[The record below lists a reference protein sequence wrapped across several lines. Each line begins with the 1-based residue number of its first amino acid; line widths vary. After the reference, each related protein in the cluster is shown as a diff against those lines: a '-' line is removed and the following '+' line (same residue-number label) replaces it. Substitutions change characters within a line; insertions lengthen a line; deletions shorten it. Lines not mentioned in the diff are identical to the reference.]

1 MIEECAYEV
10 EIWHERTEPV
20 KLNFALR
27 GYMLCVDLSRFDGA
41 GRPLRLLGFGHSRL
55 HNFRRKDFS
64 LIADARQG
72 AHDAAVEYLRQ
83 NSGIRADRVFLL
95 ANPAIC
101 GYIFNP
107 VSFFF
112 CYLGGN
118 FVATIVEV
126 NNTFGEQKHFIL
138 PAEVPGATE
147 KKNFYVSPFISPLAD
162 FKMRIVA
169 PTDRLSVGIH
179 TVSGRGTELKAELS
193 GRSLKLSDAALL
205 KLFLRY
211 PVHTLRVI
219 VLIHWY
225 ALKLFFRG
233 VPHYV
238 KANADAAVMHA
249 NLRRKS

>member
-1 MIEECAYEV
+1 MEERAYEV
-10 EIWHERTEPV
+10 DIWHERTEPV
-20 KLNFALR
+20 KLSFALK
-27 GYMLCVDLSRFDGA
+27 GYMLCVDLTRFDGV
-41 GRPLRLLGFGHSRL
+41 GSPLRFLGFGHRRL

-64 LIADARQG
+64 LIADARQS

-83 NSGIRADRVFLL
+83 NTGLRADRVYLL

-112 CYLGGN
+112 CYCDGK

-138 PAEVPGATE
+138 PAITPSET
-147 KKNFYVSPFISPLAD
+147 KKKIFYVSPFISPFAD
-162 FKMRIVA
+162 FKMRIAA
-169 PTDRLSVGIH
+169 PDERLSIGIH
-179 TVSGRGTELKAELS
+179 TVNRRGTELKAELS
-193 GRSLKLSDAALL
+193 GKSLSLTDAVLL
-205 KLFLRY
+205 KLFVKY
-211 PVHTLRVI
+211 PFYTMRVI

-233 VPHYV
+233 VPHYA
-238 KANADAAVMHA
+238 KANADAAIVHA
-249 NLRRKS
+249 TLRRDV